1 MKIGALQTAY
11 LPWLGFFDQ
20 IFQCDL
26 FIIYDDLQYTKKDWR
41 NRNKIKTSDNA
52 QWLTVP
58 VVSKNSHKK
67 KINEIDIAPDMPW
80 AEQHWQAIKMNYS
93 KSPFFNQYADF
104 FYNLYK
110 NSWTKLSPLN
120 REIIDT
126 CLDWLKIRTKV
137 LYSSESGIEQDY
149 LSWCGGRPDA
159 TERICYLCNR
169 FNAWYFLE
177 GPAGKNYVRED
188 ILKDAGICLEYHNY
202 PHPVYHQRFGRFIPY
217 LSVVDLLF
225 NHGNESLAIL
235 TNGTTR

>member
-93 KSPFFNQYADF
+93 KSPFLINT
-104 FYNLYK
+104 L
-110 NSWTKLSPLN
+110 
-120 REIIDT
+120 I
-126 CLDWLKIRTKV
+126 
-137 LYSSESGIEQDY
+137 
-149 LSWCGGRPDA
+149 
-159 TERICYLCNR
+159 
-169 FNAWYFLE
+169 FL
-177 GPAGKNYVRED
+177 
-188 ILKDAGICLEYHNY
+188 
-202 PHPVYHQRFGRFIPY
+202 
-217 LSVVDLLF
+217 
-225 NHGNESLAIL
+225 
-235 TNGTTR
+235 